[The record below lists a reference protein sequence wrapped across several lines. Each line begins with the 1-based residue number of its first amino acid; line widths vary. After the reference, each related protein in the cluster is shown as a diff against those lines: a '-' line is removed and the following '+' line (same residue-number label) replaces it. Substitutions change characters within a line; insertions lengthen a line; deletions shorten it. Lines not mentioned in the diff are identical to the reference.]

1 MKRYIRFNQ
10 TSNDKYSD
18 ALNLLNIYYKAL
30 TGESNRA
37 KDIRTMYVISNKKV
51 EYSDSTKIDCMVT
64 LDISALTV
72 TFWVNNKQLGSKKY
86 NNIDDLI
93 DILVSPMSKNPD
105 YYFQWGVEQCEKLY
119 EKQN

>member
-37 KDIRTMYVISNKKV
+37 KDIHTMYVISNKKV